1 MINGYGGS
9 ILRVDL
15 TTGSVK
21 REPVTPELAHDW
33 LGGRAW
39 IAKYMYEEL
48 PAGVD
53 PLSAANKVFVATGP
67 LSGTLWPSSAKIV
80 WGTKS
85 PLTGGYID
93 SNMGGLIMAELKYAG
108 LDMIIL
114 EGASETPVYLCIEDD
129 KVEVRDASGYWGKG
143 SVDTEYAL
151 KRDLGEDFQIA
162 TIGPAGENLVKFA
175 CITHDVGRQA
185 GRGGIGAVLGSK
197 KLKAIAVR
205 GTKPI
210 PVADIEG
217 LQKHTTSIIDY
228 IKNTAFFP
236 TFSKYGTTD
245 VTDWCDSVGVIPVD
259 NFQHAQYP
267 KKDRINGKYMREQ
280 MYVRDKGCYACPLG
294 CSTYTYSKKY
304 DVHVEGPEYETIGL
318 MGSNLG
324 MDSIEEIA
332 VLNADVDNLGM
343 DSISSGSAVAFAME
357 LYQRGILTKE
367 DFGGLEMTWGNVYA
381 ARAFLR
387 LIAARQGIGA
397 TFAEGALAAARI
409 IGKDTEKYVVQ
420 VKGLDYSAYDTH
432 AAPAMMLAYMTS
444 DIGAQHTRAWAIV
457 QDINMGRGSTEGK
470 GQVVYDL
477 QHLRPLMEVL
487 GVCRF
492 PWLEVKVPW
501 EDYVIALNLVTG
513 QHYTTEGLFAFSE
526 KVWNLTRAFWTREV
540 DGFGRAWDQPPAK
553 MYEEMPDGPTKGAR
567 VTQEMVDQLLDGY
580 YQAYH
585 WDQNGLPTAERLREV
600 GLGSVADDLVKRGR
614 ILD

>member
-15 TTGSVK
+15 TGKLIK

-33 LGGRAW
+33 VGGRAW
-39 IAKYMYEEL
+39 IAKYMYDEL

-53 PLSAANKVFVATGP
+53 PLSPANKVFIATGP
-67 LSGTLWPSSAKIV
+67 LSGTLWPSSAKIL

-93 SNMGGLIMAELKYAG
+93 SNMGGMIMAELKYAG
-108 LDMIIL
+108 VDMIIL
-114 EGASETPVYLCIEDD
+114 EGASAEPVYLMVDD
-129 KVEVRDASGYWGKG
+129 EKVEIRDASAYWGMG
-143 SVDTEYAL
+143 SVDTEYAM
-151 KRDLGEDFQIA
+151 KRDLGDEFQIA
-162 TIGPAGENLVKFA
+162 TIGPAGENLVRFA

-185 GRGGIGAVLGSK
+185 GRGGTAAVLGSK
-197 KLKAIAVR
+197 RLKAIAIR

-210 PVADIEG
+210 PVADIKG
-217 LQKHTTSIIDY
+217 LQKHTTAAIDY

-245 VTDWCDSVGVIPVD
+245 ITDWCDDVGVLPVN
-259 NFQHAQYP
+259 NFQHGQYAR
-267 KKDRINGKYMREQ
+267 KDRINGKSIRENI
-280 MYVRDKGCYACPLG
+280 YVRDKGCYACPLG
-294 CSTYTYSKKY
+294 CSTYSYSKKY
-304 DVHVEGPEYETIGL
+304 GVYVEGPEYETIGL

-332 VLNADVDNLGM
+332 VLNAEADNLGM
-343 DSISSGSAVAFAME
+343 DSISSGSAIALAME
-357 LYQRGILTKE
+357 LYERGILTK
-367 DFGGLEMTWGNVYA
+367 DDVGGLDMTWGNVSA
-381 ARAFLR
+381 ARSFLK
-387 LIAARQGIGA
+387 LIALRQGIGA
-397 TFAEGALAAARI
+397 TFADGALAAART
-409 IGKDTEKYVVQ
+409 IGRDTEKYVVQ

-457 QDINMGRGSTEGK
+457 QDINMGRESTDGK
-470 GQVVYDL
+470 GKLVYDL

-492 PWLEVKVPW
+492 PWLEVKLDW
-501 EDYVIALNLVTG
+501 ENYVTALNLVTG
-513 QHYTTEGLFAFSE
+513 QHYTTEELFAFSE

-540 DGFGRAWDQPPAK
+540 DGFGRAFDQPPAR
-553 MYEEMPDGPTKGAR
+553 MFEPMPDGPTAGAK
-567 VTQEMVDQLLDGY
+567 VTQTMVDQLLDRY
-580 YQAYH
+580 YDAYQ
-585 WDQNGLPTAERLREV
+585 WDRNGLPTAGRLREV
-600 GLGSVADDLVKRGR
+600 GLGYVADDLLKRGR
-614 ILD
+614 IAE

>member
-15 TTGSVK
+15 TTRLVR
-21 REPVTPELAHDW
+21 RESVTPELAQDW

-39 IAKYMYEEL
+39 IAKYMYDEL
-48 PAGVD
+48 PAGID
-53 PLSAANKVFVATGP
+53 PLGPANKVFIATGP
-67 LSGTLWPSSAKIV
+67 LSGTLWPSSAKIL

-93 SNMGGLIMAELKYAG
+93 SNMGGMIMAEFKYAG

-114 EGASETPVYLCIEDD
+114 EGVSASPVYLLVDDD
-129 KVEVRDASGYWGKG
+129 KVEMRDASAYWGMG

-151 KRDLGEDFQIA
+151 KHDLGEDFQIA
-162 TIGPAGENLVKFA
+162 AIGPAGENLVRFA

-185 GRGGIGAVLGSK
+185 GRGGTAAVLGSK
-197 KLKAIAVR
+197 KLKAVAIR
-205 GTKPI
+205 GSKPI

-217 LQKHTTSIIDY
+217 LQKHTTAVIDY
-228 IKNTAFFP
+228 IKKTAFFP

-245 VTDWCDSVGVIPVD
+245 ITDWCDTVGVLPVH
-259 NFQHAQYP
+259 NFQHGQYA
-267 KKDRINGKYMREQ
+267 KKDRIDGKFMRENI
-280 MYVRDKGCYACPLG
+280 YVRDKGCYACPLG
-294 CSTYTYSKKY
+294 CSTYSYSKKY
-304 DVHVEGPEYETIGL
+304 DVYVEGPEYETIGL

-332 VLNADVDNLGM
+332 VLNADADNLGM
-343 DSISSGSAVAFAME
+343 DSISSGSAIAFAME
-357 LYQRGILTKE
+357 LYERGILTKD
-367 DFGGLEMTWGNVYA
+367 DFGGLEMTWGNVSA

-387 LIAARQGIGA
+387 LIARREGIGE
-397 TFAEGALAAARI
+397 TFAHGALAASRI
-409 IGKDTEKYVVQ
+409 IGRDTEKYVVQ

-457 QDINMGRGSTEGK
+457 QDINMGRDSIEGK
-470 GQVVYDL
+470 SKVVYDL

-492 PWLEVKVPW
+492 PWLEVKVDW
-501 EDYVIALNLVTG
+501 ENYVKALNLVTG
-513 QHYTTEGLFAFSE
+513 QQYTTEELFAFSE

-540 DGFGRAWDQPPAK
+540 EGFGRAFDQPPAR

-567 VTQEMVDQLLDGY
+567 VTQDMVDQLLDGY
-580 YQAYH
+580 YEAYQ
-585 WDQNGLPTAERLREV
+585 WDKNGLPTARRLREV
-600 GLGSVADDLVKRGR
+600 GLGYVADDLVRRGK
-614 ILD
+614 ISE